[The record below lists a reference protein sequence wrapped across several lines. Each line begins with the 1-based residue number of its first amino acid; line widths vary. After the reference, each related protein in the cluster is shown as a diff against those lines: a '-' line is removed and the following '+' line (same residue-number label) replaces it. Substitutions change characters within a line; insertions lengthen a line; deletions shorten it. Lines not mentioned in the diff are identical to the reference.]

1 MLSERPDVVRW
12 GDVPLDMTSIVGRF
26 TWSAFNVFYT
36 DPERGMAVEN
46 WEVEEATRITVCFP
60 RPRSST

>member
-26 TWSAFNVFYT
+26 KR
-36 DPERGMAVEN
+36 PGG
-46 WEVEEATRITVCFP
+46 ATRYSPTPAGGCGWWRCCATSRSRGERAA
-60 RPRSST
+60 RPVVRG